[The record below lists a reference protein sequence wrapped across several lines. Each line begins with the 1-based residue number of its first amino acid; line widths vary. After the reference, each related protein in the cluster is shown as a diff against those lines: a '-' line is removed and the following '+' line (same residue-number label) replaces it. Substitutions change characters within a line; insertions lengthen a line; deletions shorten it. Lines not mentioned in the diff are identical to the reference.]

1 MAFRKPWVSPLF
13 PFSWR
18 DLALTAA
25 IFSCAVALC
34 FFLQNAGVIE
44 GFAPPVFV
52 LAVLL
57 ISRLTTGYLFGLI
70 ATVLGMVCVN
80 FVFTFP
86 YWAFNLSL
94 SGYPLTFFT
103 LLMVSLIT
111 CTLTAQAKRQANLL
125 AENEREKMRAN
136 LLRSVSH
143 DIRTPLT
150 SIVGST
156 SAVLENPGLSDREQR
171 ELLENAREEAQWL
184 IRVVENLLSITRMG
198 DAQDRIAKEPEPA
211 EEVLGAAAQ
220 KP

>member
-1 MAFRKPWVSPLF
+1 MTFRKPWASPLF

-18 DLALTAA
+18 DLALTAG

-57 ISRLTTGYLFGLI
+57 ISRLTTGYLFGFI

-80 FVFTFP
+80 FVFTYP

-125 AENEREKMRAN
+125 AESEREKMRAN

-150 SIVGST
+150 SIWK
-156 SAVLENPGLSDREQR
+156 LR
-171 ELLENAREEAQWL
+171 
-184 IRVVENLLSITRMG
+184 
-198 DAQDRIAKEPEPA
+198 
-211 EEVLGAAAQ
+211 
-220 KP
+220 